1 MNILIIEDNDDHAE
15 IISDALHDAFNTP
28 PVIERCDKLH
38 EGLQR
43 LEEEGFDL
51 CLCDLKLPDSP
62 LNSTIE
68 TLSRS
73 NFPRPII
80 VLTSVNSDAIAIQL
94 IKAGI
99 QDFISKED
107 LDPEYLYMRCQFAIE
122 RKAMQH
128 ELQEKTRDY
137 EAFCHSLSHDFNA
150 ALRRIN
156 QCTQFLKE
164 SLLKD
169 RELEPDQEQWL
180 SFIQQSAID
189 AQTLTNDLYL
199 YISAENQSAGFTKE
213 AVNLT
218 EVVNK
223 LLLECDIRITVNECQ
238 LPWVNG
244 NASQLQLVFK
254 NLIDNA
260 GKYNRESPQMRFDYQ
275 LDEAHQKLVIH
286 VDDNGIG
293 IPNEKAAI
301 VFTPF
306 TRLDNKLGKSGTG
319 LGLSLVQ
326 RILKHMQGNVKIVP
340 SQLGGTCFEL
350 RLPLLMYAPSQS
362 Q

>member
-15 IISDALHDAFNTP
+15 IISDALHDAFDTP
-28 PVIERCDKLH
+28 PVIARSEKLH
-38 EGLQR
+38 EGLSR

-62 LNSTIE
+62 LSNTIE
-68 TLSRS
+68 TLSNTDLS
-73 NFPRPII
+73 HPII
-80 VLTSVNSDAIAIQL
+80 VLTSVSNDAIAIQL

-122 RKAMQH
+122 RKAMQRD
-128 ELQEKTRDY
+128 LQEKTRDY

-169 RELEPDQEQWL
+169 RELEPDQTQWL
-180 SFIQQSAID
+180 SFIQQSAVD

-199 YISAENQSAGFTKE
+199 YISAENQSTDFPKE
-213 AVNLT
+213 AINLN
-218 EVVNK
+218 EIASK
-223 LLLECDIRITVNECQ
+223 LLLECDTRVTVNYCK
-238 LPWVNG
+238 LPWVFG
-244 NASQLQLVFK
+244 NASQLQLVLK

-260 GKYNRESPQMRFDYQ
+260 AKYNRNEPEMRFDFQ
-275 LDEAHQKLVIH
+275 ADEDRQRLLICI
-286 VDDNGIG
+286 DDNGIG
-293 IPNEKAAI
+293 IPEDKAST
-301 VFTPF
+301 VFVPF
-306 TRLDNKLGKSGTG
+306 NRLDNKLGRSGTG

-326 RILKHMQGNVKIVP
+326 RILKHMQGSVKIIP
-340 SQLGGTCFEL
+340 SRLGGTCFEI
-350 RLPLLMYAPSQS
+350 RLPLSMYAPNRPQ
-362 Q
+362 

>member
-15 IISDALHDAFNTP
+15 IISDALHDAFNAP
-28 PVIERCDKLH
+28 PVIARCEKLH
-38 EGLQR
+38 EGLTR

-68 TLSRS
+68 TLSKS
-73 NFPRPII
+73 EFPHPII

-122 RKAMQH
+122 RKAMQRD
-128 ELQEKTRDY
+128 LQEKTRDY

-169 RELEPDQEQWL
+169 RELEPDQNQWL
-180 SFIQQSAID
+180 AFVQQSAID

-199 YISAENQSAGFTKE
+199 YISAENQTTGAPSE
-213 AVNLT
+213 AVNLNEIT
-218 EVVNK
+218 SK
-223 LLLECDIRITVNECQ
+223 LLLECDQRITVEHCK
-238 LPWVNG
+238 LPWVFG
-244 NASQLQLVFK
+244 NASQLQLILK
-254 NLIDNA
+254 NLIENA
-260 GKYNRESPQMRFDYQ
+260 AKYNRNEPQMRFDYSK
-275 LDEAHQKLVIH
+275 DDAHQRLVIRI
-286 VDDNGIG
+286 DDNGIG
-293 IPNEKAAI
+293 IPPDKTAI

-306 TRLDNKLGKSGTG
+306 TRLDNKLGRNGTG

-326 RILKHMQGNVKIVP
+326 RILKHMQGSVKIVP
-340 SQLGGTCFEL
+340 STLGGTCFEI
-350 RLPLLMYAPSQS
+350 RLPLSMYAPNREQ
-362 Q
+362 

>member
-15 IISDALHDAFNTP
+15 IINDALHDAFDAS
-28 PVIERCDKLH
+28 PVIVRSTKLH
-38 EGLQR
+38 EGLAR
-43 LEEEGFDL
+43 LEAEGFDL

-62 LNSTIE
+62 LDSTIE
-68 TLSRS
+68 ALSQIDL
-73 NFPRPII
+73 PHPII
-80 VLTSVNSDAIAIQL
+80 VLTSVNSNAIAIQL

-122 RKAMQH
+122 RKAMQR

-180 SFIQQSAID
+180 AFIKQSAVD

-199 YISAENQSAGFTKE
+199 YISAENQFKE
-213 AVNLT
+213 TFDEATNLN
-218 EVVNK
+218 EIVNK
-223 LLLECDIRITVNECQ
+223 LLLENDERVTVNHCQ
-238 LPWVNG
+238 LPWLYG

-254 NLIDNA
+254 NLIENA
-260 GKYNRESPQMRFDYQ
+260 CKYNRNTPEMRFDYHTNEKLQ
-275 LDEAHQKLVIH
+275 RLVISI
-286 VDDNGIG
+286 DDNGIG
-293 IPNEKAAI
+293 IPEDKIAA

-306 TRLDNKLGKSGTG
+306 VRLDNKLAKNGTG

-326 RILKHMQGNVKIVP
+326 RILKHMQGSVRIVP
-340 SQLGGTCFEL
+340 STLGGTCFEI
-350 RLPLLMYAPSQS
+350 RLPLSLYAAGRQ